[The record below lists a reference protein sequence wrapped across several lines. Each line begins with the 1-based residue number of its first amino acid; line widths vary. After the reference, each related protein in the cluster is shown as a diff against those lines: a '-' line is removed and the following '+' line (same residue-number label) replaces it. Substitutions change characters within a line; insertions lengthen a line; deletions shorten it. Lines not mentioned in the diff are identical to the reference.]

1 MIVKNKEIKKHFYN
15 SPLRDFK
22 VKKTKYEVYA
32 IILEKRIF
40 KYLLRIDG
48 DIGFYDSNLFEVID
62 DSIPEFWIFKKYK
75 YNNKIQNNRAKYL
88 YEYMFSIIVDA
99 YFGPKEFIEPND
111 FLFDVYVSN
120 ELSEITL
127 YNTLV
132 KYGRQWRTPP
142 QT

>member
-1 MIVKNKEIKKHFYN
+1 MIVKYKENKKHFYI
-15 SPLRDFK
+15 SPLNDFK
-22 VKKTKYEVYA
+22 MKKTEYEVYA
-32 IILEKRIF
+32 MIIEKKVF

-48 DIGFYDSNLFEVID
+48 DINFYDSSQFEVID

-75 YNNKIQNNRAKYL
+75 YNNKIQNNRAKYS

-99 YFGPKEFIEPND
+99 YFGPRELIEPND

-120 ELSEITL
+120 KLSETTL